1 MRAPFVIEA
10 KGWGPF
16 SCYTEK
22 SALDLLRDFISA
34 QLDTGQENAG
44 SIKQLEPR
52 LYTDVELC
60 EGPESDD
67 PGQSCFCRR
76 EHKPDPEA
84 EGLFQPT
91 VIRFKRQVPLKVSV
105 ISPPEDYYLYE
116 VEVEVQ

>member
-60 EGPESDD
+60 EGPD
-67 PGQSCFCRR
+67 PQV
-76 EHKPDPEA
+76 

-91 VIRFKRQVPLKVSV
+91 TLRFKQRVPLKVSV
-105 ISPPEDYYLYE
+105 ISSPEDPEDY
-116 VEVEVQ
+116 